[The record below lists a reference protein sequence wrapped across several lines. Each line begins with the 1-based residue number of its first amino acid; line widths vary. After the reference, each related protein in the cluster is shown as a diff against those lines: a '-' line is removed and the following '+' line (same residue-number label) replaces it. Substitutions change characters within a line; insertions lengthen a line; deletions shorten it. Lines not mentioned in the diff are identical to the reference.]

1 MKKIHYYYVSKSG
14 SSQIIII
21 FPNQICSAMLSVH
34 QLLKSK
40 KNNSVWSVSPQ
51 HMVIDA
57 LNVMAEKGIGAVLV
71 MDGEN
76 LIGIFSER
84 DYARKGIIAGRKA
97 KSTPV
102 TEVMTPNVFT
112 VSPSMDIEDCMTLF
126 SEKRIRHLPVTEQG
140 LVVGMLSISD
150 IVTAIINAQDQQIK
164 YLEAYITGQ

>member
-1 MKKIHYYYVSKSG
+1 
-14 SSQIIII
+14 
-21 FPNQICSAMLSVH
+21 MLSVSR
-34 QLLKSK
+34 LLNNK
-40 KNNSVWSVSPQ
+40 KNDSVWSVSPN

-57 LNVMAEKGIGAVLV
+57 LNLMSEQGIGAVLV
-71 MDGEN
+71 MDGDR

-112 VSPSMDIEDCMTLF
+112 VSPDMDIEDCMTLF
-126 SEKRIRHLPVTEQG
+126 SEKRIRHLPVMDNQQ
-140 LVVGMLSISD
+140 VIGMLSIGD
-150 IVTAIINAQDQQIK
+150 IVTAIIQAQDQQIK

>member
-1 MKKIHYYYVSKSG
+1 
-14 SSQIIII
+14 
-21 FPNQICSAMLSVH
+21 MLSVSR
-34 QLLKSK
+34 LLNNKE
-40 KNNSVWSVSPQ
+40 NNSVWSVSPD

-57 LNVMAEKGIGAVLV
+57 LNVMSEKGIGAVLV
-71 MDGEN
+71 MDGGC

-112 VSPSMDIEDCMTLF
+112 VAPDMDIEDCMTLF
-126 SEKRIRHLPVTEQG
+126 SEKRIRHLPVMQNDK
-140 LVVGMLSISD
+140 VVGMLSISD
-150 IVTAIINAQDQQIK
+150 IVTAIIQAQDQQIK

>member
-1 MKKIHYYYVSKSG
+1 
-14 SSQIIII
+14 
-21 FPNQICSAMLSVH
+21 MLSVSR
-34 QLLKSK
+34 LLKNK
-40 KNNSVWSVSPQ
+40 KNEGVWSVSPN

-57 LNVMAEKGIGAVLV
+57 LNLMSEQGIGAVMV
-71 MDGEN
+71 MDGDR

-126 SEKRIRHLPVTEQG
+126 SEKRIRHLPVVDNQR
-140 LVVGMLSISD
+140 VIGMLSIGD
-150 IVTAIINAQDQQIK
+150 IVTAIIQAQDQQIK